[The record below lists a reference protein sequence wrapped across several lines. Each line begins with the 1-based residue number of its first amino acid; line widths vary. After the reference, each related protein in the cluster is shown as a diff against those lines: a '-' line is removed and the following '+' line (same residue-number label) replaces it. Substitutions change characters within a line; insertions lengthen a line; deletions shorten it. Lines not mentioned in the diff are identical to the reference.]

1 MFEVWELVAAD
12 VMGKFTA
19 PGRIEDILHG
29 TETAEAEN
37 KVQLVVEHQYKNKIF
52 FRLNPVLC

>member
-1 MFEVWELVAAD
+1 MMFEVWELVAAD

-37 KVQLVVEHQYKNKIF
+37 KVQLVVE
-52 FRLNPVLC
+52 PVIQKQDYFQT